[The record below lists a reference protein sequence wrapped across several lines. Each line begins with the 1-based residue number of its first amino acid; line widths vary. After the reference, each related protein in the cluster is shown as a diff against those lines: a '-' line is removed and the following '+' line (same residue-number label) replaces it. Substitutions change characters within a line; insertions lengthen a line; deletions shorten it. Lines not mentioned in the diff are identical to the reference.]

1 MMIQSARII
10 FLHPQNESFNNCI
23 VNKSRPT
30 YELTNNWVPMGTS
43 LSIRPDPYLEMQRG
57 NLNPEMERGEQEQ
70 KSGFDC
76 LAYDGGRTGQG
87 QLRGGQDGG

>member
-30 YELTNNWVPMGTS
+30 YELIQVLRANFGPAGA
-43 LSIRPDPYLEMQRG
+43 G
-57 NLNPEMERGEQEQ
+57 NPPR
-70 KSGFDC
+70 
-76 LAYDGGRTGQG
+76 
-87 QLRGGQDGG
+87 

>member
-30 YELTNNWVPMGTS
+30 YELINSRQFLYRQT
-43 LSIRPDPYLEMQRG
+43 
-57 NLNPEMERGEQEQ
+57 Q
-70 KSGFDC
+70 KAVEALDEAFD
-76 LAYDGGRTGQG
+76 R
-87 QLRGGQDGG
+87 